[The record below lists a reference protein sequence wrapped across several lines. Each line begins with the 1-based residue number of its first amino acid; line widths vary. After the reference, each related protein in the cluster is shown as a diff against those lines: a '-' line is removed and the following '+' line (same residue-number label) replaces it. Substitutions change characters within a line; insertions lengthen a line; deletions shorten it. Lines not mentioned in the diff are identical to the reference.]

1 MSSLEIQAYVR
12 IQVTK
17 SSPKTSNSKL
27 EFYADKV
34 NDFNRY
40 VSARNFTIMFK
51 FKLQDIN
58 AKNIIFQVGIL
69 CQRQKNDDKLVFLV
83 GTV

>member
-1 MSSLEIQAYVR
+1 MFGFKL
-12 IQVTK
+12 
-17 SSPKTSNSKL
+17 KTFYLRKTFYSKL
-27 EFYADKV
+27 EFYAEKE

-40 VSARNFTIMFK
+40 VSTRNFTIMFN

-58 AKNIIFQVGIL
+58 VKNIIFQVGIL